1 MPASYT
7 WGRNSSP
14 VGRGKGC
21 ITAIS
26 AATAASIPAF
36 PRRSR
41 SAPADRPA
49 AGLPRETDPAGP
61 ERPTARAT
69 PAADPAVRPPP
80 KGPDGLSAALRR
92 LLDKFHLDSV
102 DSGDLLLL
110 LLLFFLFKEDAD
122 DELLIALGLLL
133 LL

>member
-1 MPASYT
+1 MYNRYIRGDSGVYT
-7 WGRNSSP
+7 RIPEEEPQRPNGPSGGGPPPGNGPGRPGAPNGP
-14 VGRGKGC
+14 VHPGGG
-21 ITAIS
+21 
-26 AATAASIPAF
+26 P
-36 PRRSR
+36 
-41 SAPADRPA
+41 
-49 AGLPRETDPAGP
+49 GGPAGP
-61 ERPTARAT
+61 GAP
-69 PAADPAVRPPP
+69 PPNGPFQPPPP

-133 LL
+133 VL